1 MAEYFIAFF
10 AAIVISFAL
19 TPLARLLAIKVGAMD
34 VPKEARKI
42 HNKPM
47 PYFGGL
53 AIYVSIIAC
62 MFVFMPHTKT
72 NISIMVGASII
83 VATGVVD
90 DMRGL
95 SPRIKLLMQIV
106 AAGVAIYGGVLIH
119 FVTNPLSA
127 TGMTLLMDLTI
138 PITLFWIVGIT
149 NTINLI
155 DGLDGL
161 ASGVASIAAT
171 TLLLTAAIKGY
182 DFIVLQCAIIAGAS
196 LGFLPFNFNPAK
208 IFMGDTGA
216 LLLGYM
222 LAVTSILGMVKSVAA
237 VSLVIPVFALGVPIF
252 DTAFAI
258 VRRLINKKP
267 IMQADK
273 GHLHHQLMGRGLN
286 QRQTVITI
294 YVISMVLGL
303 VAILVADTEPGIGVI
318 VVGVVA
324 LIVILLAKKLGLFSR
339 KNDEKREN

>member
-1 MAEYFIAFF
+1 MASYFIAFIS
-10 AAIVISFAL
+10 AVIISFIM
-19 TPLARLLAIKVGAMD
+19 TPPARKLAIKVGAMD
-34 VPKEARKI
+34 VPKDPRKI

-53 AIYVSIIAC
+53 AIYVSIMAC
-62 MFVFMPHTKT
+62 MFVYMPHTAT
-72 NISIMVGASII
+72 NLHIMAGATII
-83 VATGVVD
+83 VLTGVVD
-90 DMRGL
+90 DMYDM
-95 SPRIKLLMQIV
+95 PAKIKMLMQII
-106 AAGVAIYGGVLIH
+106 AAIVAIRGGVQIH
-119 FVTNPLSA
+119 FITNPLSA
-127 TGMTLLMDLTI
+127 TGMSYLLTWLSY
-138 PITLFWIVGIT
+138 PLTLFWLVGIT

-171 TLLLTAAIKGY
+171 TLLFTASKVGH

-237 VSLVIPVFALGVPIF
+237 VALAVPIFALGLPIF
-252 DTAFAI
+252 DTTFAI
-258 VRRLINKKP
+258 IRRFINKKP

-273 GHLHHQLMGRGLN
+273 DHLHHKLMKSGLN
-286 QRQTVITI
+286 QRQTVLIM
-294 YVISMVLGL
+294 YFISMMLGI
-303 VAILVADTEPGIGVI
+303 VSIAIADTEPFIGIMVATMVVI
-318 VVGVVA
+318 AVFYF
-324 LIVILLAKKLGLFSR
+324 AKIGGLFKR
-339 KNDEKREN
+339 KEQ